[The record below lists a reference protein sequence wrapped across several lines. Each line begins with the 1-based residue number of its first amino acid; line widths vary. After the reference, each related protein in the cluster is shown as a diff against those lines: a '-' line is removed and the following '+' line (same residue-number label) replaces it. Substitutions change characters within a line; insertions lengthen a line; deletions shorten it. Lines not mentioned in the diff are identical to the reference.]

1 MKQIN
6 IHIVLKIFKQEKLLV
21 EIFMREG
28 KITLEKAN
36 GYQVDLLA
44 ETMNFKKHT
53 KPRSEE
59 KKKQEKE
66 IVLQKNKNK

>member
-1 MKQIN
+1 
-6 IHIVLKIFKQEKLLV
+6 
-21 EIFMREG
+21 MREG

-59 KKKQEKE
+59 KKTRKRNCSSK
-66 IVLQKNKNK
+66 LF

>member
-59 KKKQEKE
+59 KKTRKRNYSSK
-66 IVLQKNKNK
+66 LFWG

>member
-1 MKQIN
+1 
-6 IHIVLKIFKQEKLLV
+6 
-21 EIFMREG
+21 MREG

-59 KKKQEKE
+59 KKTRKRNYSSK
-66 IVLQKNKNK
+66 LF